1 MINLPRQL
9 KPDETYCGR
18 CKQIFV
24 TGEAFSAHETGQS
37 SCDPHVLELHGD
49 VWGWPG
55 KDATRKPR
63 RTQAMAAFDRILA
76 ELEYR
81 GQFLSPSAHIRYSNS
96 DVDKVLRALE
106 KARDK

>member
-24 TGEAFSAHETGQS
+24 TGEAFSAHETSQS

-63 RTQAMAAFDRILA
+63 RTQAMAAFDRIVKQLEDDCPDSQLA
-76 ELEYR
+76 
-81 GQFLSPSAHIRYSNS
+81 QFRQSIQG